1 MLVQLKAGS
10 ERDAAESVKSLARL
24 NGCEATEYR
33 GNGGVSLVITGK
45 TANDLLDDLTA
56 LDFVATVTIPKEPGR
71 PETSNLR
78 IERIRPLLPP
88 AILVEQ
94 LPLSTS
100 GATFVHDT
108 RRDLQRILTGTD
120 DRLVVVVGPCS
131 VHDVEQGLEYA
142 RLLKPVAD
150 ELARDLQI
158 VMRVYFEKP
167 RTTVGWKGL
176 INDPNLDGTYS
187 VNEGL
192 SLARKLLLDVIDL
205 GLPAGCEFLDPITPQ
220 FIADLVT
227 WGAIGA
233 RTTES
238 QVHRNLTSG
247 LSMPVGFKNG
257 TGGDIQIAVDAMNA
271 AAHPHQFMSVT
282 EQGVAAIVVTRGNL
296 DTHVILR
303 GGATGPNFDAES
315 VEKSLADLARN
326 GMPQRVMVDASHGN
340 SFKDYRKQP
349 DVVAAVAEQVAA
361 GQRGIIGVMLESFV
375 VDGAQKFT
383 NKGDLVR
390 GQSITDSCM
399 GWEMTVPVL
408 HQLAAAVRS
417 RRSVG

>member
-1 MLVQLKAGS
+1 
-10 ERDAAESVKSLARL
+10 
-24 NGCEATEYR
+24 
-33 GNGGVSLVITGK
+33 
-45 TANDLLDDLTA
+45 
-56 LDFVATVTIPKEPGR
+56 
-71 PETSNLR
+71 
-78 IERIRPLLPP
+78 
-88 AILVEQ
+88 
-94 LPLSTS
+94 
-100 GATFVHDT
+100 
-108 RRDLQRILTGTD
+108 
-120 DRLVVVVGPCS
+120 
-131 VHDVEQGLEYA
+131 
-142 RLLKPVAD
+142 
-150 ELARDLQI
+150 
-158 VMRVYFEKP
+158 
-167 RTTVGWKGL
+167 
-176 INDPNLDGTYS
+176 
-187 VNEGL
+187 
-192 SLARKLLLDVIDL
+192 
-205 GLPAGCEFLDPITPQ
+205 
-220 FIADLVT
+220 
-227 WGAIGA
+227 
-233 RTTES
+233 
-238 QVHRNLTSG
+238 
-247 LSMPVGFKNG
+247 MPVGFKNG

-408 HQLAAAVRS
+408 HQLAAAVPGDQSAERTLIKTGS
-417 RRSVG
+417 RDRARDPNLLCDWTARQERLYALQNR